1 MCLCSLLALVVLFTS
16 AVSLCAAQEQYYVT
30 SSPNTTCPG
39 DPCLTLSEYIQDAE
53 QYFTSDAI
61 FQLLPGDHLLDEN
74 IYIGNI
80 SSFSLIGSN
89 AIDSQVSRIFLQSA
103 ITALVI

>member
-53 QYFTSDAI
+53 QCFTSDAI
-61 FQLLPGDHLLDEN
+61 F
-74 IYIGNI
+74 
-80 SSFSLIGSN
+80 
-89 AIDSQVSRIFLQSA
+89 
-103 ITALVI
+103 